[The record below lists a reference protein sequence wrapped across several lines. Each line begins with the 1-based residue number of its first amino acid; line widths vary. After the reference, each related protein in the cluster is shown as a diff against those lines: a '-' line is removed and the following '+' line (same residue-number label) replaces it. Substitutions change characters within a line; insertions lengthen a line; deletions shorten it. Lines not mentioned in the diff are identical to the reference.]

1 MNSELISISMNDLS
15 TVSGGQQGQPA
26 QQQQQ
31 QQPQQPQRDYP
42 EPHGNPVMQGGQMID
57 NAAQG
62 WRAARQ
68 NGCSWYE
75 ALGNA
80 TIAGL
85 GLSGGFGP
93 DGKPRGN

>member
-1 MNSELISISMNDLS
+1 MMNSKLISISMNDLS

-26 QQQQQ
+26 QP
-31 QQPQQPQRDYP
+31 QPQPKQRDYA